1 MRIARLRISNFRG
14 INSADVQF
22 NETTVIIGPNNVGKT
37 TIIEALALVFG
48 REGMVR
54 MLSEHD
60 FFGSDPQPEDR
71 IKIIATVVGFANN
84 NPDNNQSWFSMRRG
98 VPVYYNPVT
107 NAESSEPQVDPYLL
121 ACNIGFQ
128 ARFDR
133 TTLEAETIRFFCNDA
148 TDLND
153 VFIDEKVTLIPSNL
167 LKEIGLFLIPANRT
181 WDKMLS
187 FGSELFKRVI
197 ASNNGLPAESIITER
212 DRLRTP
218 ENPIENHPRLR
229 PLIDEVNAEIRDLFG
244 NESDLHLRLTTTD
257 SLGVLETVVP
267 HFGDNENNLIP
278 SKRQG
283 SGLISLQ
290 SLFLLLH
297 FGKNRIQ
304 SGLGFCLII
313 EEPEL
318 HLPPAIQRR
327 ILHRIK
333 SLSSQIIV
341 STHSPLIAGF
351 SDPTDLFVLNKGA
364 GQLKSLPLLKEKI
377 TNDTPNAIRTLFQ
390 LRRIELA
397 TALMAEVVIVPEGIL
412 DYELLSILL
421 KAIELQPGV
430 QNELIPASVGL
441 IPTHDSAVELTTNIL
456 RNCHPLVIALVDGDP
471 AGQGY
476 SEALAVNAN
485 QVIIRWPENQTIE
498 DIIGWVI
505 GDQWELIS
513 PLLAGLPDVP
523 ATLIDLIT
531 RMKRID
537 RNPPSGFK
545 QDRVAYETIAQAII
559 SNNECVLR
567 CIRLFKGISTV
578 AKGIATEQ
586 FVRLNEENK
595 IYIFQL

>member
-14 INSADVQF
+14 IRSADIQF

-71 IKIIATVVGFANN
+71 IKIIATVVGFTNN
-84 NPDNNQSWFSMRRG
+84 NPDNNQNWFSMRRG

-107 NAESSEPQVDPYLL
+107 NEESSEPQVAPYLL

-148 TDLND
+148 TDLSD
-153 VFIDEKVTLIPSNL
+153 VFIDETVTPISSSL

-197 ASNNGLPAESIITER
+197 ASNNGLPAESIIAER
-212 DRLRTP
+212 DRLRNP
-218 ENPIENHPRLR
+218 ENPIENHARLR
-229 PLIDEVNAEIRDLFG
+229 PLIDEVNTEIRDLFG
-244 NESDLHLRLTTTD
+244 SESDLHLRLTTTD

-267 HFGDNENNLIP
+267 HFGDDENILIP

-297 FGKNRIQ
+297 FGKNRIDN
-304 SGLGFCLII
+304 GLGFCLII

-333 SLSSQIIV
+333 SLSRQIIV

-351 SDPTDLFVLNKGA
+351 SDPTDLFVINKSA
-364 GQLKSLPLLKEKI
+364 GQLKSLPLLKDRI
-377 TNDTPNAIRTLFQ
+377 TTATPNAIRTLFQ
-390 LRRIELA
+390 LKRVDLV

-430 QNELIPASVGL
+430 QTELIPASVGL
-441 IPTHDSAVELTTNIL
+441 IPTHDSAVESTTNIL
-456 RNCHPLVIALVDGDP
+456 SNCHPLVIALVDGDP
-471 AGQGY
+471 AGRGY
-476 SEALAVNAN
+476 SESLAVNAN
-485 QVIIRWPENQTIE
+485 QVIIRWSDNQTIE
-498 DIIGWVI
+498 DIIGWII
-505 GDQWELIS
+505 GDQWEQIS
-513 PLLAGLPDVP
+513 HLLAGLPDVP
-523 ATLIDLIT
+523 ATLNDLII
-531 RMKRID
+531 RMKSTD
-537 RNPPSGFK
+537 RNPPIGLK

-559 SNNECVLR
+559 SNSECVLR
-567 CIRLFKGISTV
+567 CIRLFKGISAV
-578 AKGIATEQ
+578 AKGSETVQ
-586 FVRLNEENK
+586 FARLNAVNK
-595 IYIFQL
+595 IYIFQP